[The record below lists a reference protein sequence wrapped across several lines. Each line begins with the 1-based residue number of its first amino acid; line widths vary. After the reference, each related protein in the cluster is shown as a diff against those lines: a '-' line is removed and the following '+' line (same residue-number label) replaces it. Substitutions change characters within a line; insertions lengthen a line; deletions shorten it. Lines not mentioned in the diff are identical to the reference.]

1 MLYTKINKKDY
12 PMQLSKILKS
22 RDEWKD
28 KAKQRC
34 TEMWEMRKVHKYY
47 KERVANLVEENRVL
61 KEKLESPSINTPIKK
76 MI

>member
-1 MLYTKINKKDY
+1 MQ
-12 PMQLSKILKS
+12 QLSKILKS

-47 KERVANLVEENRVL
+47 KERLANLVEENRVL
-61 KEKLESPSINTPIKK
+61 KEKLESSSINTPVKK
-76 MI
+76 K